1 MATTAASP
9 ATLCRLV
16 SRHDFAG
23 RTTAFCFEKPLH
35 WTFKAGQF
43 LDMTLLEPAET
54 DAEGNTRT
62 FCIASAPH
70 EETLEVATRMGNTAF
85 KRVLNT
91 LPPGSVVKIDGPSGS
106 LTGIDDED
114 LVADLQ
120 REGAD
125 SFVASWKDLLDCI
138 ETKAAA
144 LAGALA

>member
-1 MATTAASP
+1 
-9 ATLCRLV
+9 
-16 SRHDFAG
+16 
-23 RTTAFCFEKPLH
+23 
-35 WTFKAGQF
+35 
-43 LDMTLLEPAET
+43 
-54 DAEGNTRT
+54 
-62 FCIASAPH
+62 
-70 EETLEVATRMGNTAF
+70 MGNTAF